1 MATARMMITL
11 LALGAVEGALRG
23 RESAEDKSVEGK
35 GVEGLLEHEAETP
48 RGAAVRRLQVSEKD
62 LAHFTSG
69 GCLSSLRWLMS
80 APGDEFRGLRSRRAG
95 RDLGV

>member
-1 MATARMMITL
+1 MATVRTMITV

-23 RESAEDKSVEGK
+23 RESAEGKSVEGK
-35 GVEGLLEHEAETP
+35 SVEGLREREAETP
-48 RGAAVRRLQVSEKD
+48 RSAAVRRLQVSEKD
-62 LAHFTSG
+62 MACFTSG